1 MEQPRPQPDR
11 PAHRAET
18 DPEIQ
23 ILIEGGIELARQ
35 RRSDIDPA
43 TARMIAHALATAPD
57 SPLARF
63 AKTDDISNAEARADY
78 LPLYEDETT
87 PDDVHE
93 LIDWL
98 GVHLI
103 VRENRQPP
111 RADLFVGGPRLG
123 NLLWQ
128 TCHKIDG
135 YDVDLHIPGDLP
147 LEDEPAM
154 LDRLAPLIRR
164 LGDPFLHFLEMPD
177 VDASASNIEE
187 SFHDFYIG
195 TFSSRDAVLAAL
207 IEIDAIEEAIHKIAA
222 EYAGAEFV
230 TLDRDD
236 LWERVC
242 DVWEVIESGEEYH
255 VFNR

>member
-1 MEQPRPQPDR
+1 MEKPRPLPDR

-35 RRSDIDPA
+35 SRRDIDPA

-57 SPLARF
+57 SALARF
-63 AKTDDISNAEARADY
+63 AKTEDISNAEARTEY

-87 PDDVHE
+87 PDDVHA

-123 NLLWQ
+123 NLLWF
-128 TCHKIDG
+128 TSHKVDG

-154 LDRLAPLIRR
+154 LERLAPLIHR

-187 SFHDFYIG
+187 SFHDFYVG
-195 TFSSRDAVLAAL
+195 TFNSRDAVLAAV
-207 IEIDAIEEAIHKIAA
+207 IEIDAIEEAIRKLAS
-222 EYAGAEFV
+222 EYAGAECV
-230 TLDRDD
+230 TLDRDQ

>member
-11 PAHRAET
+11 PAHRADT

-35 RRSDIDPA
+35 NRRDIDPA

-57 SPLARF
+57 SALARF
-63 AKTDDISNAEARADY
+63 AKTDDISNAEARAEY
-78 LPLYEDETT
+78 LAIYEDENT
-87 PDDVHE
+87 PEDVHE
-93 LIDWL
+93 FIDWL

-111 RADLFVGGPRLG
+111 RADLFLGGPRLG
-123 NLLWQ
+123 NILWL
-128 TCHKIDG
+128 TSHRIEG
-135 YDVDLHIPGDLP
+135 YEVEFHIPGDLP
-147 LEDEPAM
+147 LEEEPIM
-154 LDRLAPLIRR
+154 LERLGPLIHR

-187 SFHDFYIG
+187 SFHDFYVG
-195 TFSSRDAVLAAL
+195 TFSSRDEALAGL
-207 IEIDAIEEAIHKIAA
+207 VEIEAIEEEIQKIATK
-222 EYAGAEFV
+222 YAGAEFV
-230 TLDRDD
+230 TLDRDA

-242 DVWEVIESGEEYH
+242 DVWEVIESGDEYH